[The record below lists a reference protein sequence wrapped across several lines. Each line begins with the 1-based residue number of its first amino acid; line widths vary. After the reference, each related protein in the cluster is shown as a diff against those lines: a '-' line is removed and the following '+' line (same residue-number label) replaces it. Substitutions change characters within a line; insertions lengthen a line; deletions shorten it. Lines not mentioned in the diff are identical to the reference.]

1 MKKLSERDIIL
12 FEEMTLAA
20 LDQENDAAFIESLLK
35 RERVSARLA
44 ASAPGRD
51 NDVDGRFYVNEMQVI
66 ERIEK
71 ERTKLMMA
79 IDRYSQNLRAM
90 RSYSPTFPFPP
101 APSFFSLKK

>member
-44 ASAPGRD
+44 ASSPGLD
-51 NDVDGRFYVNEMQVI
+51 SDVAGRFYVNEVQVI
-66 ERIEK
+66 ERLEK
-71 ERTKLMMA
+71 ERTKLMME